1 MAERLYGDYDFISGE
16 RIPDAHLELN
26 VNSFDLRTCWQRCGL
41 LSNFVAG
48 YISSAYFDEGK
59 GYNSEIFSS
68 ISTIFQELIENAAK
82 FSLHREASI
91 RVRINHYERVT
102 QIEVQ
107 NDSLTANSQRFEAHL
122 KVLFTAPDLDDLQ
135 VHILES
141 RSRDNL
147 ESGIGLLMLLKD
159 YPIKLGVLFAPA
171 GNELDQVTVRAY
183 YQLDGVEEAQGSL
196 NSNPNPNSKPAS
208 DNVPSPDGDGDGP

>member
-1 MAERLYGDYDFISGE
+1 MSDRVYGDFEYIPEE
-16 RIPDAHLELN
+16 RNPDAHIELS
-26 VNSFDLRTCWQRCGL
+26 VNSFDLKTVWQRCGL
-41 LSNFVAG
+41 LSNLVAG

-82 FSLHREASI
+82 FSLRKETPI
-91 RVRINHYERVT
+91 RVRVNHYQRVT

-107 NDSLTANSQRFEAHL
+107 NASISAHSQKFEAHL
-122 KVLFTAPDLDDLQ
+122 RVLFTAPDLDDLQ

-147 ESGIGLLMLLKD
+147 DSGIGLLMLLKD
-159 YPIKLGVLFAPA
+159 YPVKLGVQIKPI
-171 GNELDQVTVRAY
+171 GPDQETITVRVY
-183 YQLDGVEEAQGSL
+183 YHLEGLDEASSSL
-196 NSNPNPNSKPAS
+196 EDPTVRKSFHEL
-208 DNVPSPDGDGDGP
+208 GM

>member
-1 MAERLYGDYDFISGE
+1 MSDRLYGDFEYVPEDRS
-16 RIPDAHLELN
+16 PDAHIEIS
-26 VNSFDLRTCWQRCGL
+26 VNSFDLKTVWQRCGL
-41 LSNFVAG
+41 LSNLVAG

-82 FSLHREASI
+82 FSLRREMPIRI
-91 RVRINHYERVT
+91 RVNHYQRVT
-102 QIEVQ
+102 RIDVQ
-107 NDSLTANSQRFEAHL
+107 NTSMPANSQKFEAHL
-122 KVLFTAPDLDDLQ
+122 RVLFTAPDLDDLQ

-159 YPIKLGVLFAPA
+159 YPIKLGVQIKSV
-171 GNELDQVTVRAY
+171 GQDQEIITVRIFY
-183 YQLDGVEEAQGSL
+183 HLEGLEDRNSSLDLPITRIS
-196 NSNPNPNSKPAS
+196 S
-208 DNVPSPDGDGDGP
+208 DEHDG

>member
-1 MAERLYGDYDFISGE
+1 MSDRLYGDFEYVPEARS
-16 RIPDAHLELN
+16 PDAHIELS
-26 VNSFDLRTCWQRCGL
+26 VNSFDLKTVWQRCGL
-41 LSNFVAG
+41 LSNLVAG

-82 FSLHREASI
+82 FSLRREAPI
-91 RVRINHYERVT
+91 RVRVNHYQRVT

-107 NDSLTANSQRFEAHL
+107 NASLVANSRKFEAHL
-122 KVLFTAPDLDDLQ
+122 RVLFTAPDLDDLQ

-159 YPIKLGVLFAPA
+159 YPVKIGVKIASVAPDE
-171 GNELDQVTVRAY
+171 ELIAVRVFY
-183 YQLDGVEEAQGSL
+183 HLEGLDDGSVAL
-196 NSNPNPNSKPAS
+196 ETSDAAS
-208 DNVPSPDGDGDGP
+208 LPHEPGA